1 MNHIRV
7 MNQKNDIGYAR
18 FVKIYEMFVR
28 SELILSFLESE
39 ISD

>member
-7 MNQKNDIGYAR
+7 MNQKNDIGYAS
-18 FVKIYEMFVR
+18 FVKTYEIFVR